1 MNLIAPRGHIALID
15 DPQNINI
22 TDAKPKALTISWEFM
37 FTRSMFN
44 TADIAVQRDL
54 LNRVSEMID
63 AGTLQSTVTE
73 RADMLTVETLTDAH
87 KRQESGRVI
96 GKQVLPGL
104 SS

>member
-1 MNLIAPRGHIALID
+1 
-15 DPQNINI
+15 
-22 TDAKPKALTISWEFM
+22 M
-37 FTRSMFN
+37 FTHSMFD
-44 TADIAVQRDL
+44 TDDIVVQRDL

-63 AGTLQSTVTE
+63 TGTLQSTVTE
-73 RADMLTVETLTDAH
+73 RAEALTVETLTEAH